1 MDYSYDVEVKSEEL
15 FREEC
20 RDLINEIKV
29 CKDHLEEE
37 WKISRS
43 LCEYGKIMRELTVH
57 KSTRRR

>member
-37 WKISRS
+37 WRISRS
-43 LCEYGKIMRELTVH
+43 LCEYGKNMWE
-57 KSTRRR
+57 